1 MYTMVH
7 NYDLVIKNSYVRLSD
22 ILHIAHNSVHSI
34 HFNCNNVEVRYAN
47 KIVNYFSHFLIK
59 GLSLKHM

>member
-7 NYDLVIKNSYVRLSD
+7 NYDLVIADSYVGLSD

-34 HFNCNNVEVRYAN
+34 HFNCNIAEARYAN

-59 GLSLKHM
+59 HLSLKHM